1 MSQWSQ
7 KFIGI
12 EFSSCANSDAFLGE
26 SQKSNSAQE
35 KGASDIP
42 MGSQKNM
49 DEEKLSST
57 LWASLF
63 RVIKIEASL
72 VAQWWRSALACRCKR

>member
-1 MSQWSQ
+1 MIIKHAVFLKSQWYG

-12 EFSSCANSDAFLGE
+12 EFSSCANSDAVFGE

-49 DEEKLSST
+49 DEESLTST

-63 RVIKIEASL
+63 KVMQIEAFL
-72 VAQWWRSALACRCKR
+72 VAQW